1 MGLGTLLRNIVV
13 TQEDTL
19 TGQVITDTIVTG
31 PGPGGSWPDWHG
43 RGTYDGG
50 MGHPGAWRAALLIS
64 DLLGSLPWHAYTDGP
79 DGVPVRRTPAPA
91 LLQRPA
97 GREPRINTYSSWAL
111 DYLWH
116 GNAIGVVTATD
127 ASGEAVAAL
136 PVPARQVHAK
146 IIEPS
151 DNLSTIPVG
160 SPGYLIGRRWY
171 HPDNVLHVKGPCE
184 PGAVRGMG
192 VLENHLRT
200 LQLAEDQ
207 DRQAGASTGAGIPT
221 GVLNVESPD
230 VEEDEIIAAK
240 AKWKT
245 AQATRDVAVLTP
257 AIRFEPLAW
266 NPTDAQLLESRK
278 FTRQD
283 WALIFG
289 VPARYLLAED
299 SSRTYSNI
307 ETEGIELLRYY
318 MNGHV
323 ARFEQA
329 LEAHLRPGT
338 TVKAN
343 LDAVLR
349 ADTLTRYQAH
359 EIGIRA
365 GFLLDDEARAY
376 ENRPPLTSAQRAQ
389 LKAAKAA
396 AAPKPPASGGP
407 DDEPDDDEQE
417 DDA

>member
-1 MGLGTLLRNIVV
+1 MGLGALLRNIKI
-13 TQEDTL
+13 TQEDTI

-43 RGTYDGG
+43 GRAAYGGG

-64 DLLGSLPWHAYTDGP
+64 DLLGSLPWHAYDDGP
-79 DGVPVRRTPAPA
+79 GDVPVRRTPAPM
-91 LLQRPA
+91 LLSRPA
-97 GREPRINTYSSWAL
+97 GREPRISTYSSWGL

-116 GNAIGVVTATD
+116 GNAIGLITGKD
-127 ASGEAVAAL
+127 AHGEAFGAL
-136 PVPARQVHAK
+136 PIPARQVHAK

-171 HPDNVLHVKGPCE
+171 HPDDVLHVKGPCE

-200 LQLAEDQ
+200 LRLAEDQ

-221 GVLNVESPD
+221 GVLKASSPD
-230 VEEDEIIAAK
+230 VEEAEIIAAK
-240 AKWKT
+240 ADWKRS
-245 AQATRDVAVLTP
+245 QATRDVAVLTP
-257 AIRFEPLAW
+257 AIDFVPLAW
-266 NPTDAQLLESRK
+266 NPTDAQLLESRR

-299 SSRTYSNI
+299 SSRTYSNV

-396 AAPKPPASGGP
+396 AAPMPPAAPG
-407 DDEPDDDEQE
+407 DQDDEQE

>member
-1 MGLGTLLRNIVV
+1 MGLGALLRNIKI
-13 TQEDTL
+13 TQEDTI

-43 RGTYDGG
+43 RGAYDGG

-79 DGVPVRRTPAPA
+79 DGVPVRRTPTPK
-91 LLQRPA
+91 LLRRPA
-97 GREPRINTYSSWAL
+97 GRELRVNTYSSWGL
-111 DYLWH
+111 DLLWH
-116 GNAIGVVTATD
+116 GNAIGLATAKD
-127 ASGEAVAAL
+127 SAGETVAAL
-136 PVPARQVHAK
+136 PVPARRVMAK
-146 IIEPS
+146 LIEPS

-160 SPGYLIGRRWY
+160 AVGYLIGRTWY
-171 HPDNVLHVKGPCE
+171 HPDDVIHIKGPCE

-192 VLENHLRT
+192 VIENHMRT
-200 LQLAEDQ
+200 LRLAEDQ
-207 DRQAGASTGAGIPT
+207 DKQAAAATGAGIPT

-230 VEEDEIIAAK
+230 VEEPEIIAAK
-240 AKWKT
+240 AKWKA
-245 AQATRDVAVLTP
+245 AQATRDIAVLTP

-266 NPTDAQLLESRK
+266 NPTEAQLIEARR

-289 VPARYLLAED
+289 LPARYLLAED
-299 SSRTYSNI
+299 SSRTYSNVETESI
-307 ETEGIELLRYY
+307 ETLRWYL
-318 MNGHV
+318 NGHV

-365 GFLLDDEARAY
+365 GFLTDDEARAY
-376 ENRPPLTSAQRAQ
+376 ENRPPLTPAQRAQ

-396 AAPKPPASGGP
+396 AAPKPPVASG
-407 DDEPDDDEQE
+407 DQDDEQE